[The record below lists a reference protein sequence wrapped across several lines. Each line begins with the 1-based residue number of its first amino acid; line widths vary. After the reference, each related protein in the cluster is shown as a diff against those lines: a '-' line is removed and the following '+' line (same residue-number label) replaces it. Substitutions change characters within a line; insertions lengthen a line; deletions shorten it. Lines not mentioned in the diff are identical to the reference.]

1 MMGELK
7 RIAKSA
13 VPVALEKALR
23 YRLLNEPLQAESI
36 CRDVLAVDPGNE
48 SALVTMLLALTD
60 RFEQD
65 FVASLDRAKEL
76 LPQLSSEYDR
86 TYYEGIIYERW
97 GKAQLARGMPAEF
110 AADWFRQAMRCY
122 ETAEALAKPD
132 EPDAVL
138 RWNTCLRLLN
148 RQSEGS
154 ARSEGLTHDTVSSFG
169 DDMPAR

>member
-1 MMGELK
+1 MAELK

-23 YRLLNEPLQAESI
+23 YRLLNEPLEAESI

-48 SALVTMLLALTD
+48 SALATMLLALTD

-76 LPQLSSEYDR
+76 LPQLASEYDR
-86 TYYEGIIYERW
+86 AYYEGIIYERW
-97 GKAQLARGMPAEF
+97 AKAQLARGMPAEF
-110 AADWFRQAMRCY
+110 AADWFRQAMRCF
-122 ETAEALAKPD
+122 EAAAALAKPD

-138 RWNTCLRLLN
+138 RFNTCARLLE

-154 ARSEGLTHDTVSSFG
+154 VRAESLTHDTASTFG
-169 DDMPAR
+169 DDVPLR